1 MSNMRIAVIGGTG
14 DLGSGLAYRWA
25 KAGFAI
31 IIGSRTQEKA
41 EQAKADLSLKVPNA
55 DISAF
60 ENTAAAS
67 KADIV
72 VLTVPFTHQKPTL
85 ETIREQV
92 QNKIVIDTTVSL
104 VPPKVGRVQL
114 PREGSAGQIA
124 QSVLGEDVKVV
135 SAFQNVP
142 AALLPT
148 DQKIEC
154 DVLVCGNDKDAK
166 AEVIKLVEA
175 AGMTGFNAGLIN
187 NAAASEALTSVL
199 ININRQ
205 FKCHAGI
212 RITGLEAEDPSFE

>member
-1 MSNMRIAVIGGTG
+1 MSNLRIAVIGGTG
-14 DLGSGLAYRWA
+14 DLGTGLAYRWA

-31 IIGSRTQEKA
+31 LIGSRTQEKA
-41 EQAKADLSLKVPNA
+41 DQAKADLSARVPNA

-60 ENTAAAS
+60 ENPEAAAE
-67 KADIV
+67 ADIV

-114 PREGSAGQIA
+114 PSEGSAGQIA
-124 QSVLGEDVKVV
+124 QNVLGENVKVV

-142 AALLPT
+142 AVKLPT
-148 DQKIEC
+148 DEDIEC
-154 DVLVCGNDKDAK
+154 DVLVCGNDKEAK

-175 AGMTGFNAGLIN
+175 AGMKGFNAGLIN

-212 RITGLEAEDPSFE
+212 RITGLDTKDH

>member
-25 KAGFAI
+25 KAGFSI

-41 EQAKADLSLKVPNA
+41 DQAKAELSAKVPNA
-55 DISAF
+55 EISAF
-60 ENTAAAS
+60 ENAAAAE
-67 KADIV
+67 KADII

-114 PREGSAGQIA
+114 PEEGSAGQIA
-124 QSVLGEDVKVV
+124 QNLLGETVKVV

-148 DQKIEC
+148 DQDIEC

-205 FKCHAGI
+205 FQCHAGI
-212 RITGLEAEDPSFE
+212 RITGLEAKDH

>member
-25 KAGFAI
+25 KAGFSI

-41 EQAKADLSLKVPNA
+41 EQAKEDLTAKVPNA

-60 ENTAAAS
+60 ENKAAAAE
-67 KADIV
+67 ADIV

-114 PREGSAGQIA
+114 PSEGSAGQIA
-124 QSVLGEDVKVV
+124 QNVLGENVKVV

-148 DQKIEC
+148 DQDIEC

-166 AEVIKLVEA
+166 AEVIKLIEA

-212 RITGLEAEDPSFE
+212 RITGLGAKDH